1 MKELVSGYAVTTKNK
16 ENCVSEIFNW
26 IANEEKSKYF
36 VCANPYSIE
45 SAKKDSSF
53 DKAMKEADLVVPDG
67 MGVVWV
73 SKFIKER
80 VTGYDIFGGLSCA
93 LNEEKPKAKYF
104 FLGST
109 EETLQKIKKKMQLDF
124 PNIDVVGLY
133 SPPFKKTFSTEDNE
147 LMIREINKVKPDV
160 LWVGMTAPKQE
171 KWICE
176 NRDKLDV
183 KFIGAI
189 GAVFDFYI
197 GKIKRSPLFFQKC
210 GLEWL
215 PRLVQEPKRL
225 WRRNVISLIFVLKQF
240 LR

>member
-1 MKELVSGYAVTTKNK
+1 MQELVSGYSVTTETK
-16 ENCVSEIFNW
+16 ESCISKIFSW
-26 IANEEKSKYF
+26 ITGEEKSKYF
-36 VCANPYSIE
+36 VCANPYSVE
-45 SAKKDSSF
+45 SAKKDPSF
-53 DKAMKEADLVVPDG
+53 DKAMKESDLIVPDG
-67 MGVVWV
+67 IGIVWV
-73 SKFIKER
+73 SKSIKKR
-80 VTGYDIFGGLSCA
+80 ITGYDIFYGLSCM
-93 LNEEKPKAKYF
+93 LNKERPKSKYF

-109 EETLQKIKKKMQLDF
+109 DETLKKIEKKMQFDF

-133 SPPFKKTFSTEDNE
+133 SPPFKKTFSEEDNE

-215 PRLVQEPKRL
+215 PRLIQEPKRL
-225 WRRNVISLIFVLKQF
+225 WRRNVISLIFVLKYL